1 MESIVY
7 SNIQQNKIHKFSTVL
22 DKKARILYYVYKSG
36 LIKKRL
42 RIFLNLVIL
51 IDAVILKTWKSW
63 KKEET

>member
-36 LIKKRL
+36 LIKKETKN
-42 RIFLNLVIL
+42 FF
-51 IDAVILKTWKSW
+51 KSRDSD
-63 KKEET
+63 